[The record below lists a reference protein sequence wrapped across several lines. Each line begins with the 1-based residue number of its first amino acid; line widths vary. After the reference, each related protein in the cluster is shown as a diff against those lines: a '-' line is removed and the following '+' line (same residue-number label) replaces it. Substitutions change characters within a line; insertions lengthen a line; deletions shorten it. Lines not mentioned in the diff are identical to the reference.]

1 MKTVQKDYDNKCN
14 MLNGKI
20 QSLLKEVAGLSRAT
34 SKKDRVAAARESA
47 NSANSANSG
56 SGTDSPSIS

>member
-1 MKTVQKDYDNKCN
+1 MKTVEKDHETKCQ

-20 QSLLKEVAGLSRAT
+20 QSLLKEVASLSK
-34 SKKDRVAAARESA
+34 SNKKDRLAAARDT
-47 NSANSANSG
+47 ANSG